1 GTISSG
7 GGGGDIIEG
16 GGGDDII
23 DGDAWLNVQ
32 LRAPNPAT
40 PDPNDFQLVN
50 TLRALQADVFA
61 GRINPGSISIVRSIV
76 TGDSA
81 PSDVDTA
88 VFRGLRAEYAITV
101 NANGTITV
109 AHVGGTT
116 LDGIDTL
123 RNIEQLQFADVT
135 IPTSGIGAL
144 LVPNLAG
151 LTENAAMAAVVGAVL
166 RLGTVSTINTP
177 TLMSGF
183 VVDQSPL
190 AGVVVPS
197 GTAEASFRCFRPAAP
212 PGADLS

>member
-88 VFRGLRAEYAITV
+88 SFPPPRPQHPVPLH
-101 NANGTITV
+101 AN
-109 AHVGGTT
+109 
-116 LDGIDTL
+116 
-123 RNIEQLQFADVT
+123 
-135 IPTSGIGAL
+135 
-144 LVPNLAG
+144 
-151 LTENAAMAAVVGAVL
+151 
-166 RLGTVSTINTP
+166 
-177 TLMSGF
+177 
-183 VVDQSPL
+183 
-190 AGVVVPS
+190 
-197 GTAEASFRCFRPAAP
+197 
-212 PGADLS
+212 